1 MRLSARVRRTTRVFQ
16 NQKKKC
22 SARKFDLTA
31 RRGWAPRRRG
41 RRTDTL
47 KCILGQIKCSL
58 KPINI
63 TPTYETREDG
73 QGTEFHIQRR
83 PEGDLEHR
91 DAEIYRG
98 IRPQGREVFHSSRS
112 GGVCKCGLSGER
124 SRSLRSL
131 REIGDTLVLY
141 LLSSHFNL

>member
-1 MRLSARVRRTTRVFQ
+1 MRPSARVRRTTRVFQ

-22 SARKFDLTA
+22 SASYFDLTA
-31 RRGWAPRRRG
+31 RRGCAPRRRV

-63 TPTYETREDG
+63 TPTYETKEDG
-73 QGTEFHIQRR
+73 QRPQFHIQR
-83 PEGDLEHR
+83 
-91 DAEIYRG
+91 
-98 IRPQGREVFHSSRS
+98 GRRTTWNTEKNTKEVFHSSRS
-112 GGVCKCGLSGER
+112 RGVCKYGLSGER